1 MKGIPTVLITV
12 SPEVSAQMRPPRAL
26 YPKGFKI
33 GNSLGKPG
41 MRELQ
46 KAVLRDA
53 LTLLTVDTRPGSYCY
68 ARLSRLRR
76 VSRTTTRKK
85 VTTEQVMQKTI
96 GILTGG
102 GDAPGLNA
110 VIRAVVKTA
119 TGEFGMR
126 VVGIE
131 DGFEGLLGETRTRTL
146 SHSEVRGLLPRGGT
160 ILGTR
165 NRGKF
170 VEHSVNGVSSTS
182 ESLYAEAVANIE
194 KLGISALLVLGGE
207 GTLTIG
213 AEFDRRGVPVVGVPK
228 TIDNDLAC
236 TELTFGFVTALDIAT
251 EALDRL
257 HTTAESHDRV
267 MILEVMGRNAG
278 WIALHSGIAGGADV
292 ILIPEIPFSMESVA
306 RKIRAREEG
315 GSNFSIIV
323 TAEGAIETGHQ
334 QIFQDS
340 GDPQHAPRL
349 GGIGQYCRSQLEELT
364 GKETRCVVLGH
375 LQRGGRPNAFD
386 RMLATTYGACAVR
399 AFAEG
404 KHGVM
409 VALQA
414 GDVVTVPISEAVAN
428 VKTVPPNGQMVT
440 TARDT
445 GISFGAPD
453 EAKYHR
459 LV

>member
-1 MKGIPTVLITV
+1 MV
-12 SPEVSAQMRPPRAL
+12 
-26 YPKGFKI
+26 
-33 GNSLGKPG
+33 
-41 MRELQ
+41 
-46 KAVLRDA
+46 
-53 LTLLTVDTRPGSYCY
+53 
-68 ARLSRLRR
+68 
-76 VSRTTTRKK
+76 
-85 VTTEQVMQKTI
+85 
-96 GILTGG
+96 
-102 GDAPGLNA
+102 
-110 VIRAVVKTA
+110 
-119 TGEFGMR
+119 
-126 VVGIE
+126 
-131 DGFEGLLGETRTRTL
+131 
-146 SHSEVRGLLPRGGT
+146 
-160 ILGTR
+160 
-165 NRGKF
+165 
-170 VEHSVNGVSSTS
+170 
-182 ESLYAEAVANIE
+182 YAEAVANIE

-292 ILIPEIPFSMESVA
+292 ILIPEIPFSMESVSG
-306 RKIRAREEG
+306 KIRAREEG

-323 TAEGAIETGHQ
+323 AAEGAIETGHQ

-340 GDPQHAPRL
+340 GDLQHAPRL
-349 GGIGQYCRSQLEELT
+349 GGIGQYCRSQLEALT

>member
-1 MKGIPTVLITV
+1 M
-12 SPEVSAQMRPPRAL
+12 
-26 YPKGFKI
+26 Y
-33 GNSLGKPG
+33 
-41 MRELQ
+41 
-46 KAVLRDA
+46 
-53 LTLLTVDTRPGSYCY
+53 
-68 ARLSRLRR
+68 
-76 VSRTTTRKK
+76 
-85 VTTEQVMQKTI
+85 KTI

-110 VIRAVVKTA
+110 VIRSVVKTA
-119 TGEFGMR
+119 TGEYGMN
-126 VVGIE
+126 VIGIE
-131 DGFEGLLGETRTRTL
+131 DGFEGLLAQTQTRPL
-146 SHSEVRGLLPRGGT
+146 SQSDVRGLLPRGGT

-165 NRGKF
+165 NRGRF
-170 VEHSVNGVSSTS
+170 VEREEEDGSTTRDVYS
-182 ESLYAEAVANIE
+182 EAIQNLDR
-194 KLGISALLVLGGE
+194 LGIDSLIVLGGE
-207 GTLTIG
+207 GTLTIA
-213 AEFDRRGVPVVGVPK
+213 AEFERHGIPVVGVPK

-267 MILEVMGRNAG
+267 MILEVMGRNTG

-306 RKIRAREEG
+306 DKVRARDAG

-323 TAEGAIETGHQ
+323 TAEGAVEMGHEQIYQDTGDRQ
-334 QIFQDS
+334 K
-340 GDPQHAPRL
+340 APRL
-349 GGIGQYCRSQLEELT
+349 GGIAQYCRSHLEALT

-386 RMLATTYGACAVR
+386 RMLATTFGACAVR
-399 AFAEG
+399 ALAEG
-404 KHGVM
+404 QRGVM

-414 GDVVTVPISEAVAN
+414 GDVVTVPISLAVAN
-428 VKTVPPNGQMVT
+428 VKTVPPNGQMVR

-453 EAKYHR
+453 EAQYHR
-459 LV
+459 ANGEESESLVA